1 MTYNYFIAD
10 WLRDHDGAPMT
21 RNYMLHDGAP
31 IDETDPVYV
40 AEVAL
45 WHARLEA
52 MDPDNGR
59 TAAQSARIV
68 LAAARNL
75 RSAQAAAPAK
85 GES

>member
-1 MTYNYFIAD
+1 
-10 WLRDHDGAPMT
+10 
-21 RNYMLHDGAP
+21 MLHDGQP
-31 IDETDPVYV
+31 IDETDPVYI

-52 MDPDNGR
+52 MDRDNGR

-75 RSAQAAAPAK
+75 RAVQAAAPEQPSEA
-85 GES
+85 GDCDDWCPCACSEPEAV

>member
-1 MTYNYFIAD
+1 M
-10 WLRDHDGAPMT
+10 RD
-21 RNYMLHDGAP
+21 YMLHDGQP
-31 IDETDPVYV
+31 IDETDPVYM

-45 WHARLEA
+45 WHARLGA
-52 MDPDNGR
+52 LDRDNGR

-75 RSAQAAAPAK
+75 RAAQAAAPVK